1 MQVLVFDWR
10 WQLKEGTTDEFYCEI
25 QAGKNNRFGR
35 KPLWIGDELSIEIRS
50 DVRCAGFREG
60 DIWKACPKFSTGKP
74 KCEFCRAVEG
84 SFVYTAFDGF
94 DQSNLTAEDLQKI
107 AGEHWVY
114 LAFFAD
120 GVTKVGVSKENR
132 KMLRQVEQGSFATLF
147 IAKTPD
153 GIAARQIETTIR
165 KSGLADKIKASQK
178 KNLLCPEVTD
188 PEGDLRRVLED
199 SLPSLSQYEHLKE
212 FILEEPEFYNWQKW
226 YGLENFKQSVH
237 NIALD
242 IPGEWVSGKIKAIKG
257 PFIVLETPDE
267 FVNIT
272 MKSLRGREI
281 QFEPKPYGINLNTAL
296 QGSLF

>member
-1 MQVLVFDWR
+1 MQVHVFDFR
-10 WQLKEGTTDEFYCEI
+10 WQPVEDNWEEFYCEI

-35 KPLWIGDELSIEIRS
+35 KKLWIGDELSIEIKS
-50 DVRCAGFREG
+50 DVRCAGFRDG
-60 DIWKACPKFSTGKP
+60 DLWKACPKFSTGKP

-94 DQSNLTAEDLQKI
+94 DQSKLTAEDLQKI

-120 GVTKVGVSKENR
+120 GIMKVGVSKQQR
-132 KMLRQVEQGSFATLF
+132 KFIRQLEQGSYATLF

-188 PEGDLRRVLED
+188 PEGELRQVLAD
-199 SLPSLSQYEHLKE
+199 SLPSLNQYEHLKS
-212 FILEEPEFYNWQKW
+212 FMLEEPEFFNWQAR
-226 YGLENFKQSVH
+226 YGLEGFTNKIH

-242 IPGEWVSGKIKAIKG
+242 IPGEWVSGKIRAIKG
-257 PFIVLETPDE
+257 PFMVLETPEE
-267 FVNIT
+267 FLNVT

-281 QFEPKPYGINLNTAL
+281 EFEPKPYGVNLNMAL
-296 QGSLF
+296 QGALF